1 MLEEHFLLLKLNQ
14 SFANTDCVKKIF
26 SLGKQVGAWNPPPG
40 NASSLYNWIASVL
53 SDRTLSM
60 GKSVSNYIRLS
71 SLEYPKGR
79 SFGYNCYCSTS
90 MTYTG
95 RLVRCSETIS

>member
-14 SFANTDCVKKIF
+14 SFANTDCVKEIF
-26 SLGKQVGAWNPPPG
+26 SLG
-40 NASSLYNWIASVL
+40 NWIASVL